1 MKKLFFLLLGIF
13 LLSFTPKKE
22 KEDLNK
28 ENLWRTI
35 VDQGIKFPDLVFA
48 QALLESGDLRS
59 SLCVKSNNLFGMKM
73 PTERKTVAKHGKN
86 DYAKYDH
93 WVQSVRDYKLLQ
105 EYLFRKREYTRSE
118 YVEMLSRRYSET
130 RDYVKRVR
138 RVLNENKSVIDQNK
152 IQ

>member
-1 MKKLFFLLLGIF
+1 MKKVNFVILGIF
-13 LLSFTPKKE
+13 LLSFTLE
-22 KEDLNK
+22 KEEAELNK

-73 PTERKTVAKHGKN
+73 PTKRETVAKPGKK

-130 RDYVKRVR
+130 GDYVNRVR
-138 RVLNENKSVIDQNK
+138 RVLKENRSVIDQNK